1 MRKMSDT
8 KRIELLF
15 NATANMWALEVFLN
29 SKNDNPEAHIKVP
42 SIDNLKDL
50 LFATEVYIYSQHD
63 LFWEKKETFK

>member
-29 SKNDNPEAHIKVP
+29 SKNDNPETHIKVP

-63 LFWEKKETFK
+63 LFWEKKETF